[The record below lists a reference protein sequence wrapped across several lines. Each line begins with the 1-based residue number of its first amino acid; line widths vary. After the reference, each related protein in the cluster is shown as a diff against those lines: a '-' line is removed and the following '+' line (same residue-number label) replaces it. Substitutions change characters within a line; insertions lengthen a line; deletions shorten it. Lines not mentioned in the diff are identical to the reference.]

1 MERSRKAK
9 ILMSFVFVI
18 LISVASIIASRD
30 SSEGE
35 IDENMVMGIED
46 FDGVPNITSVA
57 PLSATVGEEYVYD
70 VKIVDS
76 DDDAFVLELTDRPSW
91 LYIDDNNFV
100 RGFPDKVGSYK
111 FVLRVSDG
119 ENYSFQENYILVED
133 NE

>member
-18 LISVASIIASRD
+18 LISVASIIASRG
-30 SSEGE
+30 SSEAE
-35 IDENMVMGIED
+35 MEEKVVMGIED

-76 DDDAFVLELTDRPSW
+76 DDDAFVLELTDRPNW

-100 RGFPDKVGSYK
+100 RGLPDKVGSYK